1 MPKFNNI
8 EEKQKF
14 FRNAMR
20 KLDTGLPQEASPD
33 LIKFFVLHVITAYE
47 QEDCWD
53 DIKGFVDFALKG
65 LSEFDSAR
73 QAVEDADN
81 LLEAITNSK
90 DK

>member
-14 FRNAMR
+14 FRMALR
-20 KLDTGLPQEASPD
+20 KLDTGLPNEASPD
-33 LIKFFVLHVITAYE
+33 LIKFFVLHVITAYDHD
-47 QEDCWD
+47 DCWD
-53 DIKGFVDFALKG
+53 DVKGFIDFALKEK
-65 LSEFDSAR
+65 SQFDSAR

-81 LLEAITNSK
+81 MLDAITSSK

>member
-14 FRNAMR
+14 FRKAMR
-20 KLDTGLPQEASPD
+20 KLDTGLPNEASPD

-47 QEDCWD
+47 HEDCWD

-81 LLEAITNSK
+81 LLDEITKNK

>member
-14 FRNAMR
+14 FHDAMK
-20 KLDTGLPQEASPD
+20 KLDTGLPKEASPD

-47 QEDCWD
+47 HEDCWD

-65 LSEFDSAR
+65 LSEFDSAKK
-73 QAVEDADN
+73 AVEDADN
-81 LLEAITNSK
+81 MLDSIKNSK

>member
-20 KLDTGLPQEASPD
+20 KLDTGLPKEASPD
-33 LIKFFVLHVITAYE
+33 LIKFFVIHVIKAYE

-53 DIKGFVDFALKG
+53 DIKGFVDFALKEK
-65 LSEFDSAR
+65 SQFDSTR

-81 LLEAITNSK
+81 LLDAITNSK
-90 DK
+90 DR

>member
-1 MPKFNNI
+1 MPKFNKI

-20 KLDTGLPQEASPD
+20 KLDTGLPEEASPD
-33 LIKFFVLHVITAYE
+33 LIKFFVLHVITAYDHD
-47 QEDCWD
+47 DCWD
-53 DIKGFVDFALKG
+53 DIKGFVDFALKEK
-65 LSEFDSAR
+65 SQFDSAR

-81 LLEAITNSK
+81 LLDAITNSK

>member
-1 MPKFNNI
+1 MPKINNI

-20 KLDTGLPQEASPD
+20 KLDTGLPKEASPD
-33 LIKFFVLHVITAYE
+33 LIKFFVLHVITAYDH
-47 QEDCWD
+47 EDCWD
-53 DIKGFVDFALKG
+53 DIKGFVDFALKEK
-65 LSEFDSAR
+65 SQFDSAR

-81 LLEAITNSK
+81 MLDAITNSK